1 MFQFCYLYSLLAAG
15 VVFKGLEKMSP
26 PCGILSYLPF
36 HQSLSIK
43 IFFYIFPFDKSIS
56 PLPPW
61 KNTMLPCIYGILI
74 VRPAVSMYFLLICL
88 HITQYWTFTLTF
100 YNLFIST
107 LSNKVKKFQG
117 YVIVIAHCAFTI
129 YFCDKV
135 TLNYW

>member
-1 MFQFCYLYSLLAAG
+1 MFQFYYLLSLLAAG

-36 HQSLSIK
+36 HQSLLPLSIK

-61 KNTMLPCIYGILI
+61 KNTMLPCIYGIFI

-88 HITQYWTFTLTF
+88 HITQYWTFTVNTWIEWNVM
-100 YNLFIST
+100 Y
-107 LSNKVKKFQG
+107 
-117 YVIVIAHCAFTI
+117 
-129 YFCDKV
+129 CDR
-135 TLNYW
+135 TSRFLNYTELKTNTGVKHLV

>member
-1 MFQFCYLYSLLAAG
+1 MFQFYYLISLLAAG

-26 PCGILSYLPF
+26 SCGILSYLPF
-36 HQSLSIK
+36 HQSLLPLSIK

-61 KNTMLPCIYGILI
+61 KNTMLPCIYGIFI

-100 YNLFIST
+100 YIFPYEKWISPS
-107 LSNKVKKFQG
+107 LEKILCCPVYMVF
-117 YVIVIAHCAFTI
+117 
-129 YFCDKV
+129 
-135 TLNYW
+135 LL